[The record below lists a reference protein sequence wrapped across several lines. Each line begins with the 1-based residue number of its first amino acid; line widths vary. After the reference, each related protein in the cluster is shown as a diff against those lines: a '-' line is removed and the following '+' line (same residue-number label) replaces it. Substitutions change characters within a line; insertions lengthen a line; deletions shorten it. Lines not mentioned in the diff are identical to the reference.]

1 MGVTRRKRKD
11 MRKNLKEARQKAGMA
26 QGTSY
31 LDRCIAWKGMSRG
44 MDNIKVTIVY
54 RNGEVE
60 VCYVTD
66 YGVKNSCLSLYQ
78 RYKETRY
85 IPMDRIKEWK
95 VCD

>member
-1 MGVTRRKRKD
+1 
-11 MRKNLKEARQKAGMA
+11 
-26 QGTSY
+26 
-31 LDRCIAWKGMSRG
+31 
-44 MDNIKVTIVY
+44 MDNIKITIIY

-66 YGVKNSCLSLYQ
+66 YGVKNGCLSLYQ

-95 VCD
+95 VSD